1 MYNGMV
7 IKKELIYP
15 FFLHCIQYTEDI
27 FWKNIFEDLSY
38 GICPYGTYINKDF
51 LTCSY
56 PGKEFS
62 YKILKKSPKILFN
75 EIYNLLTKK
84 LGILSNIEKDKKR
97 KKFNEIEEEI
107 GETKKTWCDIKK
119 KNIKDMIIEKYTID
133 MKKKH
138 KLSDNNTKKLLSI
151 IIIALLFKTITSK
164 DIVYKEGK
172 ILEIKGINFKN
183 DNIILNKKI
192 NQVEYSL
199 NAKIIIEDKLMSTNW
214 DKFIVQLEKNTY

>member
-1 MYNGMV
+1 
-7 IKKELIYP
+7 
-15 FFLHCIQYTEDI
+15 
-27 FWKNIFEDLSY
+27 
-38 GICPYGTYINKDF
+38 
-51 LTCSY
+51 
-56 PGKEFS
+56 
-62 YKILKKSPKILFN
+62 
-75 EIYNLLTKK
+75 
-84 LGILSNIEKDKKR
+84 
-97 KKFNEIEEEI
+97 
-107 GETKKTWCDIKK
+107 
-119 KNIKDMIIEKYTID
+119 MIIEKYTID